1 MRYMPCIVH
10 SQAFLQIMSHACVMA
25 FACSDITQN
34 VNVVE
39 MFGLDPLFAIDPE
52 KQGSSAII
60 VG

>member
-1 MRYMPCIVH
+1 MPCIVH

-39 MFGLDPLFAIDPE
+39 MRGWH
-52 KQGSSAII
+52 
-60 VG
+60 